1 MPKYRARLCPNCNYY
16 AGFSVVKPVFKAAEI
31 PVTSFCLN
39 CSHRLPV
46 YGIIRGIRRT
56 ALPLRRGTL
65 KVAKITRHAQTAP
78 SLESHLQEKNNV
90 DKSIKPIRY
99 ARDLRAIGQDL
110 ENVGLR
116 AFNLEC
122 TEASYLVWTRS
133 GRTDVEASPL
143 LRLSRSRLQK
153 LWKNKPQA
161 RTQAQEEYVTQPSL
175 PPSKRFRYSLREIDA
190 IEREGKSQRRQGS
203 RITDG
208 HSLSQLL
215 RTAGALVEQRGERL
229 LGISWQELSVSIVV
243 QTTQARR
250 EIDVFRPDN
259 LYDLWVKMYLKRETR
274 ALSDSPRL

>member
-16 AGFSVVKPVFKAAEI
+16 AGFSVVKPLFKAAELS
-31 PVTSFCLN
+31 VTSFCLN
-39 CSHRLPV
+39 CSYKLPV
-46 YGIIRGIRRT
+46 YSIVRGIRRT
-56 ALPLRRGTL
+56 ALPLRRATL
-65 KVAKITRHAQTAP
+65 RLAKIARHGQTRT
-78 SLESHLQEKNNV
+78 SLKPHLPENNV
-90 DKSIKPIRY
+90 GKSIKPIRY

-122 TEASYLVWTRS
+122 TEDSYLVWTRS
-133 GRTDVEASPL
+133 GTTDVEASPL

-153 LWKNKPQA
+153 LWKNKPRA
-161 RTQAQEEYVTQPSL
+161 RTQAQEEYVSQPSL

-190 IEREGKSQRRQGS
+190 IEREGESQRQQGN
-203 RITDG
+203 RVTDG

-243 QTTQARR
+243 QTTQGRR

-259 LYDLWVKMYLKRETR
+259 LYDLWVRMYLKREPR